1 MQDRKA
7 RKGTKQKI
15 ASTSEINIRREY
27 SKMLRK
33 LEADDKAEEELKA
46 LAKKRGVK
54 YRQGSSYMK
63 KGVHFDIDDDES
75 DN

>member
-1 MQDRKA
+1 MEDQDSGRFWAGLFIARLIKQMQERKA
-7 RKGTKQKI
+7 KRGIKKKI

-33 LEADDKAEEELKA
+33 LEAEEKAEELKA

-54 YRQGSSYMK
+54 YR
-63 KGVHFDIDDDES
+63 
-75 DN
+75 